1 LPPILNKS
9 LHNWLVFSLLSLIW
23 GSSFILM
30 IKGLQALTA
39 FQVASIRI
47 ILSGIVL
54 LPFAS
59 KAFKELTKS
68 QLGYVFL
75 SGLLG
80 SLLPAYLFCIAE
92 TKIDS
97 SFAGSLNALTPI
109 FVIIMGALFFGS
121 KVSTQKIVGIT
132 ISFAGSVLLFLLKS
146 NKNLGSDISYV
157 SLVVIATVLYGI
169 NVNMVGKHLKNVA
182 SLQIASVA
190 LVLNAIPALIV
201 LIATGYFSQP
211 FLESNML
218 KAAGYTAIL
227 GIAGTA
233 GASILFYRLVK
244 NAGMIFA
251 STVTY
256 AIPIVAVGWGLV
268 QGEQIT
274 LLQMGCLC
282 ILLLGVYIANTSK
295 S

>member
-1 LPPILNKS
+1 LHSILNKS
-9 LHNWLVFSLLSLIW
+9 LHNWLIFSLLSLIW
-23 GSSFILM
+23 GSSFVLM

-54 LPFAS
+54 LPFALR
-59 KAFKELTKS
+59 AFKELTKS
-68 QLGYVFL
+68 QLAYVFL

-109 FVIIMGALFFGS
+109 FVIVMGALFFGTN
-121 KVSTQKIVGIT
+121 VSTQKIVGIA
-132 ISFAGSVLLFLLKS
+132 ISFVGSVLLFLLKS
-146 NKNLGSDISYV
+146 NKNLGNDVSFV
-157 SLVVIATVLYGI
+157 SLVVIATILYGI

-182 SLQIASVA
+182 SLHIASVA
-190 LVLNAIPALIV
+190 LVLNAIPAVIV

-211 FLESNML
+211 FFGSNML

-244 NAGMIFA
+244 SAGMVFA

-274 LLQMGCLC
+274 FLQIGCLC
-282 ILLLGVYIANTSK
+282 ILLLGVYIANSSK